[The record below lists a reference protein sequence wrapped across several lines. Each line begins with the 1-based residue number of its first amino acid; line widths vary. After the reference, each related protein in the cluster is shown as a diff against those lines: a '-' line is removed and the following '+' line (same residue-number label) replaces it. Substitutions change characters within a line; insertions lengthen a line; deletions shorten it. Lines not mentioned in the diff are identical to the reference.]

1 MTFKFH
7 ITLCVLA
14 LLSISPIGFS
24 KEITLASISN
34 LDHEAFKSSEGNTF
48 HLIKLNH
55 GCKIE
60 ARFYLSFENTL
71 YSYVFN
77 RNGLISGTEK
87 TFRYRYQKDHE
98 GSLLHVTDVY
108 QYSSVRYDLNDPIRS
123 VEIKK
128 DFMRYKA
135 LFSQTSLSQC

>member
-1 MTFKFH
+1 MTCKFH

-14 LLSISPIGFS
+14 LLTISPIGFS
-24 KEITLASISN
+24 KEITLGSISN
-34 LDHEAFKSSEGNTF
+34 LDHEAFRSSEGNAF
-48 HLIKLNH
+48 RLIKLNR

-60 ARFYLSFENTL
+60 AQFYLSFENTL

-77 RNGLISGTEK
+77 RNEFISGTEQ
-87 TFRYRYQKDHE
+87 TFRYRYQKDYE
-98 GSLLHVTDVY
+98 GSLPYVTDVY
-108 QYSSVRYDLNDPIRS
+108 QYSSERYDLNDPIRR

-135 LFSQTSLSQC
+135 LFPQASLS